1 MNITEHSA
9 AAAVRMLL
17 IKALFERFIDKCD
30 PHKATYVVLVLP
42 KHKASLVVYLDLIVV
57 DSR

>member
-17 IKALFERFIDKCD
+17 VEALFERFIDESD
-30 PHKATYVVLVLP
+30 PNKATYVVLVL
-42 KHKASLVVYLDLIVV
+42 S
-57 DSR
+57 